1 MHGRGVE
8 SSAVREE
15 PSLEPIGFMAPRTR
29 WRLSLARYR
38 GSIRDRAGKARQ
50 NDGGRMRSSLLTA
63 AVVAGGLIGSAWMP
77 VSGQTLI
84 VGNDQKPSFS
94 PDGKV
99 VMQAPGHDTL
109 SILDTSQP
117 AAPRIVAT
125 IPLDNTIV

>member
-1 MHGRGVE
+1 
-8 SSAVREE
+8 
-15 PSLEPIGFMAPRTR
+15 
-29 WRLSLARYR
+29 
-38 GSIRDRAGKARQ
+38 
-50 NDGGRMRSSLLTA
+50 MRSSLLTA

-125 IPLDNTIV
+125 IPLDNTIVGPPVNLAITPSRDLALVANTMKGEAKGEGFA